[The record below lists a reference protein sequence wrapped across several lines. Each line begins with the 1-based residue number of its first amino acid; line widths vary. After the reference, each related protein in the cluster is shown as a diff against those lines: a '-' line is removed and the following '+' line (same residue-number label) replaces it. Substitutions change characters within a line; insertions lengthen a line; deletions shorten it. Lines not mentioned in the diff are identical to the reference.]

1 MAKLR
6 TVDRIEITT
15 LVDNVVDLVPDS
27 PRPDALKA
35 WQWVKGKRTKPTDV
49 FAGHGLSLLV
59 STHIGNEFHHVIY
72 DAGPSPRLLAHNVAV
87 LGIQLRDV
95 SEVLMSHGHDD
106 HFGGLLWALKRIGHR
121 DTPVYLH
128 PRMFLKRGRLV
139 KTEQGERIKEMGPI
153 PTVDEVIRSGGRPLM
168 DTQPRL
174 LAGNTLIASGE
185 IPRMTTFET
194 GVPGHKAFVNGTWED
209 DENVIDDTFLLAVVR
224 DRGLV
229 VMTGCC
235 HAGIVNTVKH
245 AIKLAGSDRIHAIV
259 GGMHLVGRDGQSR
272 VVPSVEF
279 LTGVHPSLIAP
290 AHCTGWRA
298 VRLLGQSIPDAVV
311 NSGVG
316 DRYTIACD

>member
-6 TVDRIEITT
+6 PVDRIEITI
-15 LVDNVVDLVPDS
+15 LVDNVVDLVPDT

-35 WQWVKGKRTKPTDV
+35 WQWVKGKHTEPTDV
-49 FAGHGLSLLV
+49 FAGHGISLLV
-59 STHIGNEFHHVIY
+59 STHIGNESYHVLY
-72 DAGPSPRLLAHNVAV
+72 DTGPSPRLLAHNVSM

-106 HFGGLLWALKRIGHR
+106 HFGGLLWALRRIGQI

-128 PRMFLKRGRLV
+128 PRMFVKRGRLV
-139 KTEQGERIKEMGPI
+139 KTEQGEHIKEMGPI
-153 PTVDEVIRSGGRPLM
+153 PKVDEVIKSGGKPLM
-168 DTQPRL
+168 GTQQRL
-174 LAGNTLIASGE
+174 LAGNTLLASGE
-185 IPRMTTFET
+185 IPRTTTFET
-194 GVPGHKAFVNGTWED
+194 GIPGHRALVNGTWED

-224 DRGLV
+224 DKGLV

-245 AIKLAGSDRIHAIV
+245 ATRLAGSDAIYAIV

-272 VVPSVEF
+272 VGPSVEF
-279 LTGVHPSLIAP
+279 LKGVHPSLVAP

-298 VRLLGQSIPDAVV
+298 VRLLAESMPDAVV

-316 DRYTIACD
+316 DRYTVSCD